1 MKKKIVKESIA
12 TMFSCLFLL
21 TTTITNGFVPSVHH
35 RIRNI
40 RTPTVSLYGV
50 TDDDAANKSNSDVN
64 NDSNDSGNDG
74 KSRSF
79 DIETARQ
86 KLENLL
92 FVEENDN
99 FEPGLETDRKK
110 KNTSDDKDSIKN
122 TTTITTTFSFSNLLS
137 DYGDGVNFS
146 LSSLPNPPPLST
158 IERDRRLVEI
168 QLLQCLADGND
179 SIEHL
184 WKHWYSERGKKA
196 RLLLEETDT
205 MLNDPSSWVQCE
217 QNLIE
222 LIDEYGI
229 YFVEPVNRLATLYYL
244 QGKILISFKLCQ
256 MILSI
261 KPYHIGA
268 LSGIVQLCLGLRD
281 PNAAR
286 ALNEAVSDKEIMRW
300 AEKRLPSIVHNNDKD
315 EIEGKQQPESPRRI
329 EWVERAVATAKE
341 QLDEAER
348 RTKEDFFGEP
358 DNSYDSNNSNK
369 NNEASDAWQ

>member
-1 MKKKIVKESIA
+1 M
-12 TMFSCLFLL
+12 LL
-21 TTTITNGFVPSVHH
+21 ATTITDGFVPSFHH

-40 RTPTVSLYGV
+40 RTPTVNLYGV

-64 NDSNDSGNDG
+64 NGNNSSSSDDIGDG

-79 DIETARQ
+79 DIEAARQ
-86 KLENLL
+86 QLENLL
-92 FVEENDN
+92 FVEENDKI
-99 FEPGLETDRKK
+99 EPGLETDRKK
-110 KNTSDDKDSIKN
+110 KNTSDDKDAIKY
-122 TTTITTTFSFSNLLS
+122 TSTITPFSFSNLLS

-146 LSSLPNPPPLST
+146 LSSLPKPPPLST

-168 QLLQCLADGND
+168 QLLQCLADGDD

-196 RLLLEETDT
+196 KLLLEETDN
-205 MLNDPSSWVQCE
+205 MLNDPSSWMQCE
-217 QNLIE
+217 QSLIE

-229 YFVEPVNRLATLYYL
+229 YFVEPVNRLATLYFL
-244 QGKILISFKLCQ
+244 QGKVLISFKLCQ
-256 MILSI
+256 MILSV

-286 ALNEAVSDKEIMRW
+286 EW

-315 EIEGKQQPESPRRI
+315 ETEGKPQPESPRRI
-329 EWVERAVATAKE
+329 EWVERAVASAKE
-341 QLDEAER
+341 ELEEAER
-348 RTKEDFFGEP
+348 RTKEDFFGKP
-358 DNSYDSNNSNK
+358 DDNYDSNNSNNK
-369 NNEASDAWQ
+369 NNEDLDAWQ